1 MNVEDKLHPPK
12 RKIRQN
18 AVMIYIFYN
27 YVSNNL
33 LDVPLSF
40 SCLKY
45 YTFALYKSPHMYL
58 DFTNF

>member
-33 LDVPLSF
+33 LDVPL
-40 SCLKY
+40 
-45 YTFALYKSPHMYL
+45 
-58 DFTNF
+58 